1 MTRILVI
8 EDTEAFAALVE
19 FKLKSA
25 GYEVDIAENGKVGLA
40 KASASPP
47 DLIVLDVMMPVMNG
61 LETLKALKG
70 NPALR
75 TIPVLMLTAQSSEDE
90 VVRGLEL
97 GADDY
102 MTKPFSP
109 KIFLARVNSILSKH
123 PKA

>member
-19 FKLKSA
+19 FKLKTA
-25 GYEVDIAENGKVGLA
+25 GYEVDIAENGKVGLE
-40 KASASPP
+40 KARSTPP
-47 DLIVLDVMMPVMNG
+47 DLVVLDVMMPVMNG
-61 LETLKALKG
+61 LQTLVALKG
-70 NPALR
+70 DAKLKNV
-75 TIPVLMLTAQSSEDE
+75 PVMMLTAQSSEDE

-109 KIFLARVNSILSKH
+109 KIFLARVNSLLSRSAKS
-123 PKA
+123 